1 MTATDLGTMRRAVL
15 LDPSDDLARL
25 AFADACE
32 EAGDIGRAEFVR
44 VQVELDAFPWV
55 HDLRRGE
62 YDARD
67 GVSPEW
73 QRAFDLHDREMR
85 LLWAG
90 PSQWRANW
98 VEWCWSESRDENG
111 RPRRADRLGGM
122 IITPH
127 GSKGLGKDPQSC
139 GVDTTRGTVR
149 QVFRRGFV
157 ESVALP
163 LAAFMEHAGELFSR
177 HPIVSVTITD
187 KEPSRLSSGA
197 AVWLTCDRP
206 GCNTS
211 TCLPPALFRLFE
223 VEAAGANYKR
233 FATPELAYAALS
245 AGCVAYGRRQAGL
258 PPLPV
263 HPPADTGG
271 HGGGSPVAGAVQSL

>member
-1 MTATDLGTMRRAVL
+1 MTATDLDTMHRAVL
-15 LDPSDDLARL
+15 LDPADDIARL

-32 EAGDIGRAEFVR
+32 EAGLADRAEFVR
-44 VQVELDAFPWV
+44 VQVELDAFQWV
-55 HDLRRGE
+55 HNLRSGE

-85 LLWAG
+85 LLWSG

-98 VEWCWSESRDENG
+98 VEWCWSESRDEDG
-111 RPRRADRLGGM
+111 RPQRADERGGM

-139 GVDTTRGTVR
+139 GVDTTRGIVR

-157 ESVALP
+157 ESIALP
-163 LAAFMEHAGELFSR
+163 LAAFMELAGGLFSR

-187 KEPSRLSSGA
+187 KNPSRLSSGA
-197 AVWLTCDRP
+197 AVWLACGRP
-206 GCNTS
+206 GCKSS
-211 TCLPPALFRLFE
+211 TCLPLSLFRLLGG
-223 VEAAGANYKR
+223 EAFGAKYKR
-233 FATPELAYAALS
+233 FATPELAHAALS
-245 AGCVAYGRRQAGL
+245 AGCVAYGRRKAGL

-263 HPPADTGG
+263 HPPADTGR
-271 HGGGSPVAGAVQSL
+271 HGGGSPVAGSL

>member
-157 ESVALP
+157 ESIALP
-163 LAAFMEHAGELFSR
+163 LAAFMEHAESLFNR

-187 KEPSRLSSGA
+187 KNPSPLSSGA
-197 AVWLTCDRP
+197 AVWLTCYWLKCDTP
-206 GCNTS
+206 A
-211 TCLPPALFRLFE
+211 CLPTPLFDLPGSE
-223 VEAAGANYKR
+223 VVETNCKR
-233 FATPELAYAALS
+233 FATPKLARAALS
-245 AGCVAYGRRQAGL
+245 AACVAYGRKLAKLTPLRDT
-258 PPLPV
+258 PP
-263 HPPADTGG
+263 
-271 HGGGSPVAGAVQSL
+271 